1 MQFYDLELGEDLYDF
16 LKEIN
21 EEEAKQASSK

>member
-1 MQFYDLELGEDLYDF
+1 MKYDLEIQGDFYDF
-16 LKEIN
+16 LREIN